1 MKTMR
6 RYFAMLLTLIMSF
19 SLVTSAAAAET
30 KTVVVGDVS
39 IDFGVEET
47 TVMPRGVW
55 AFWDE
60 CNGKNNYSNSFT
72 CYPGNGNN
80 LELTVVNSGNN
91 DVIVNLDVDGT
102 AVPAW
107 KIPAGETDSAEI
119 RSTDQSEGLT
129 CDVSINITTTNGAN
143 MNVQIK
149 AWQYQVNP

>member
-60 CNGKNNYSNSFT
+60 CNGKIIIIT
-72 CYPGNGNN
+72 ALLVI
-80 LELTVVNSGNN
+80 LETG
-91 DVIVNLDVDGT
+91 
-102 AVPAW
+102 
-107 KIPAGETDSAEI
+107 
-119 RSTDQSEGLT
+119 
-129 CDVSINITTTNGAN
+129 IT
-143 MNVQIK
+143 
-149 AWQYQVNP
+149 WS

>member
-60 CNGKNNYSNSFT
+60 CNGKNNYNNSFT
-72 CYPGNGNN
+72 CYPGNGIIGA
-80 LELTVVNSGNN
+80 NSSYWRNN
-91 DVIVNLDVDGT
+91 DVIVNLDVLMEQLSWLGKFLLEKQISQKLEVLT
-102 AVPAW
+102 
-107 KIPAGETDSAEI
+107 
-119 RSTDQSEGLT
+119 QSEGLT

>member
-55 AFWDE
+55 AFWE
-60 CNGKNNYSNSFT
+60 NVTEKIIIIT
-72 CYPGNGNN
+72 ALLVI
-80 LELTVVNSGNN
+80 LETG
-91 DVIVNLDVDGT
+91 
-102 AVPAW
+102 
-107 KIPAGETDSAEI
+107 
-119 RSTDQSEGLT
+119 
-129 CDVSINITTTNGAN
+129 IT
-143 MNVQIK
+143 
-149 AWQYQVNP
+149 WS

>member
-60 CNGKNNYSNSFT
+60 CNGKNNYNNSP
-72 CYPGNGNN
+72 CQLYY
-80 LELTVVNSGNN
+80 E
-91 DVIVNLDVDGT
+91 
-102 AVPAW
+102 
-107 KIPAGETDSAEI
+107 
-119 RSTDQSEGLT
+119 
-129 CDVSINITTTNGAN
+129 ININN
-143 MNVQIK
+143 HSISL
-149 AWQYQVNP
+149 QYI